1 MKITIL
7 INDFLLTAF
16 FERKDRRF
24 IQECRDALSDL
35 LDVTGD
41 IEIEDMNVDL
51 IRKFIQR
58 EDRVLNRKMAVQ
70 RYIVIRAFV
79 NWVNGAPP
87 QRKAFVYRHP
97 TF

>member
-1 MKITIL
+1 MKMTIL

-24 IQECRDALSDL
+24 IQECRDALNDL

-41 IEIEDMNVDL
+41 IEMCDMSVEL
-51 IRKFIQR
+51 IKKFIKR
-58 EDRVLNRKMAVQ
+58 ENRCLKRRMAVQ
-70 RYIVIRAFV
+70 RYIIIRAFV
-79 NWVNGAPP
+79 NWANGSPLK
-87 QRKAFVYRHP
+87 RRTFVYRHP